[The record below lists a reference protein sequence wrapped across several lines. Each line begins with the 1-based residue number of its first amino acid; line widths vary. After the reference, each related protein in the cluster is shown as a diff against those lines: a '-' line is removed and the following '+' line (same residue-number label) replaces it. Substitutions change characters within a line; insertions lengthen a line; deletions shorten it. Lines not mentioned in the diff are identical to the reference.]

1 MVYEEVFNNLLS
13 FDEGDI
19 SNIINIYNDGNDRLT
34 EKVIPFSEESFGN
47 LICFDYMNNEQP
59 IIVFWEHEKAFINKE
74 LATTYICDCF
84 TDLLSMV
91 YEFEK

>member
-1 MVYEEVFNNLLS
+1 
-13 FDEGDI
+13 
-19 SNIINIYNDGNDRLT
+19 
-34 EKVIPFSEESFGN
+34 
-47 LICFDYMNNEQP
+47 MNNEQP